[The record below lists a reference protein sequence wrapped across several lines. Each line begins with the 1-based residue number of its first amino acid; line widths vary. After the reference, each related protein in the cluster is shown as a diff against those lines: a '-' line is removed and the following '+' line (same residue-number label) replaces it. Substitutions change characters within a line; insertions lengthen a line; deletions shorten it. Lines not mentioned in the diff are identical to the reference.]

1 MAGKINVIACG
12 GAGINVADKVISMVS
27 ELGDGFA
34 EVSVSYCDTSRANI
48 DKITPKGKFWQVTTK
63 SHGKDAIDGAGSE
76 RQKLSNDIIANVTEY
91 LDSLK
96 IVKHTVGEYYMV
108 IFSASGGKKVA

>member
-34 EVSVSYCDTSRANI
+34 GFQRKLRARLLAHEELSVS
-48 DKITPKGKFWQVTTK
+48 Q
-63 SHGKDAIDGAGSE
+63 
-76 RQKLSNDIIANVTEY
+76 Q
-91 LDSLK
+91 
-96 IVKHTVGEYYMV
+96 
-108 IFSASGGKKVA
+108 